1 MFVKTGWIPPRP
13 DQVFKNMIMPLGSF
27 DFCSKMSFS
36 PPLSLY
42 HLSTSFGNFES
53 RVLTA
58 ERGRGD
64 PSLGAG
70 TTKVGNHLKVL
81 GKHCKKQV
89 RLKPFLVLNKNVG
102 NYIKVL
108 DKH

>member
-13 DQVFKNMIMPLGSF
+13 DQVFKYMIMPLGSF
-27 DFCSKMSFS
+27 DFS

-58 ERGRGD
+58 ELARGD

-70 TTKVGNHLKVL
+70 TKKV
-81 GKHCKKQV
+81 
-89 RLKPFLVLNKNVG
+89 
-102 NYIKVL
+102 
-108 DKH
+108 DS